1 MLAEA
6 SFLLTVT
13 MKQQTRVISVR
24 IGDLQRNLKLTCKN
38 LQSTD
43 KLRVRALYG
52 SFGSELCV
60 NGIDK
65 MSGFVAETVYFSALQ

>member
-6 SFLLTVT
+6 SFFFDGYNEAADQSDICKNRRLAT
-13 MKQQTRVISVR
+13 K
-24 IGDLQRNLKLTCKN
+24 LKTN

-65 MSGFVAETVYFSALQ
+65 MSGHTICVC

>member
-13 MKQQTRVISVR
+13 MKQQTRVVSVR
-24 IGDLQRNLKLTCKN
+24 IGDLQRNLKLTCN
-38 LQSTD
+38 LTV

-52 SFGSELCV
+52 SFGSELCI
-60 NGIDK
+60 NGMDK
-65 MSGFVAETVYFSALQ
+65 MSRHTICVC